1 MHAISLLD
9 STHWHEFLNSQLCA
23 GASKN
28 AVDQII
34 PSLVQ
39 KMPKT
44 RKPKTNKQS
53 NTFRVDAQTST
64 DTLMLSNSIHESNAG
79 TEEPKMKPPTKR
91 NKKTDIA
98 VLNAGTEEPIA
109 ESNAGTEEPKKK
121 PPTKRNKKTDIAV
134 LNAGTEEPIAESN
147 TVTDEPIAGLN
158 VEPNGVTEEPNMV
171 DGTKK
176 KTKRTKKTTE
186 EVHTDKNQKTD
197 SHINRERTFTEPSLE
212 TNQYNRTGMA
222 NEDVQIE
229 VVIPVKEQLHLNF
242 NNNNDELQ
250 EDAYNNDDELDLTEK
265 FIDNVLHYVDNNG
278 ILYDSNFTLI

>member
-1 MHAISLLD
+1 
-9 STHWHEFLNSQLCA
+9 
-23 GASKN
+23 
-28 AVDQII
+28 
-34 PSLVQ
+34 
-39 KMPKT
+39 
-44 RKPKTNKQS
+44 
-53 NTFRVDAQTST
+53 
-64 DTLMLSNSIHESNAG
+64 
-79 TEEPKMKPPTKR
+79 
-91 NKKTDIA
+91 
-98 VLNAGTEEPIA
+98 
-109 ESNAGTEEPKKK
+109 
-121 PPTKRNKKTDIAV
+121 V